1 MVAAD
6 FARQCPEASVTDAAN
21 VAEVGEPLPRGDQTL
36 PLVGGDATVDKDV
49 FYAMSRCSPE
59 WQHPEARVTDAAELG
74 LRLPRGD
81 STFPLRHGERQYPE
95 ARVAGAA
102 ELGRPFLGCDS
113 TLPLCHGGGTTSESD
128 AFHAMSR
135 CSPECLPLPAF
146 LSREPKDAGVRDAEV
161 ATPERPSGRWI
172 VDATLKSGSL
182 VGSTRPLV
190 VAKFSRCSHGQPA
203 GVAHTASIGSAL
215 HASGQCLPCKYIK
228 QNAGCKDGV
237 ACTFCHCAHA
247 ELSQGQT
254 QKRFKKH
261 VRAYEATF
269 HSRFDFVLSV

>member
-81 STFPLRHGERQYPE
+81 STFPLR
-95 ARVAGAA
+95 
-102 ELGRPFLGCDS
+102 
-113 TLPLCHGGGTTSESD
+113 HGGGTTSESD

>member
-1 MVAAD
+1 MAAVE
-6 FARQCPEASVTDAAN
+6 FERQYPDASVTDAAQ
-21 VAEVGEPLPRGDQTL
+21 VAKLGEPPPRVDTTL
-36 PLVGGDATVDKDV
+36 PLTGGDTTFDNDV

-59 WQHPEARVTDAAELG
+59 WQYPEARGTNVAR
-74 LRLPRGD
+74 LRLPRRD
-81 STFPLRHGERQYPE
+81 STFPLRHG
-95 ARVAGAA
+95 
-102 ELGRPFLGCDS
+102 
-113 TLPLCHGGGTTSESD
+113 GTTFGND
-128 AFHAMSR
+128 AFHAMSS

-161 ATPERPSGRWI
+161 ATPQKPSGRLI
-172 VDATLKSGSL
+172 VDATLESGSL

-190 VAKFSRCSHGQPA
+190 VANFSRCSHGQPA
-203 GVAHTASIGSAL
+203 KVAHTASIGSAL